1 MDYKKLLPI
10 IGIILFVYIIIN
22 VGVDKIVNA
31 FTIIPFYFF
40 IYGTIPYFLRL
51 IFTSY
56 KWMYIAKKQ
65 KMDFSFSYLMKI
77 NMISN
82 FYRNVTPGGFGG
94 YIRIFYLRKKS
105 KESLEKCLVNML
117 LDIVTGSTSGFL
129 LASIGAIFF
138 LEALPGVFFVFFV
151 YFILNATALV
161 VFIKK
166 RSGSKI
172 LRIFI
177 RPLIPKKYKE
187 KIDKSFESLYEDIPR
202 LRDLVLPYII
212 EFFIWLVLALQVY
225 IIALPF
231 SLGIPFHEF
240 FLIHTISSA
249 AIMILPVTVGG
260 LGIREGA
267 FVLLLSVYGIAPE
280 IAVVISLCGYI
291 VKTIIPTFAGMILSL
306 RKKSIL

>member
-1 MDYKKLLPI
+1 MDLKKLLPI
-10 IGIILFVYIIIN
+10 IGIILFIYIIIN
-22 VGVDKIVNA
+22 VGIDKILNA

-40 IYGTIPYFLRL
+40 IYATIPYFLRL
-51 IFTSY
+51 ILTSY
-56 KWMYIAKKQ
+56 KWKYIAKKQ
-65 KMDFSFSYLMKI
+65 KMDFSLPFLMKI

-105 KESLEKCLVNML
+105 KSSLEKCLVNML
-117 LDIVTGSTSGFL
+117 LDIVTGSTSGFF

-138 LEALPGVFFVFFV
+138 MDVLPGVFFIFFV
-151 YFILNATALV
+151 YLILNATALV

-166 RSGSKI
+166 RSGSK
-172 LRIFI
+172 LLNIFI

-187 KIDKSFESLYEDIPR
+187 KIDKTFESFYEDIPR
-202 LRDLVLPYII
+202 LKDLSLPYII

-225 IIALPF
+225 IIAQPF

-249 AIMILPVTVGG
+249 AIMILPITVSG

-267 FVLLLSVYGIAPE
+267 FVILLSAYGIAPE
-280 IAVVISLCGYI
+280 IAVVISLSGYI
-291 VKTIIPTFAGMILSL
+291 VKMIIPTSAGMILSL
-306 RKKSIL
+306 RKESIL